1 MKIKSI
7 NILDCTLR
15 DGGYYNNW
23 DFSYTLINKYLDVMS
38 TLKINYVELGF
49 RSFDNFKYK
58 GSCAYTSDEFI
69 DQIDIFRNI
78 KIGVMIN
85 ASEVLNHELGIHKAI
100 SLLFKNS
107 NKSRVSVV
115 RIACHFQEL
124 NGAIKCG
131 SILKKKGYKVGINL
145 MQISERSDEEINKF
159 LTLVSKNPPDVI
171 YFADSM
177 GSMDSKQIK
186 KTIGLIKNKWHGAF
200 GIHAHD
206 NMGQALTNSLTALR
220 EGATW
225 VDCTVTGMGRGAGN
239 VKTELLISEIFDL
252 NFLSQNLS
260 QLLSLIKNYFEP
272 MKQKYDW
279 GPNTYYYLAGKYGIH
294 PTFIQEMLS
303 DTRYNPEDV
312 ISVIDY
318 LNQKGG
324 KKFNS
329 QDLENARYFYSKKP
343 VGTWAPKNLIRGRD
357 VLILG
362 SGPNLS
368 NHINAVEKYIQKNKP
383 FVIALNAQQTINE
396 KFINIRAASHP
407 IRILADLNTLKK
419 LPQPLAIP
427 ISLLPETFKKK
438 FSGKKLLD
446 FGISIQSKKFIFK
459 QYFATVPSSIVV
471 SYALSIATSGKANK
485 ILIAGFDG
493 YGLDDPR
500 QNEMQSL
507 LKDYFNTKNSIKIFS
522 LTKSNYDIPSLSI
535 YSIL

>member
-1 MKIKSI
+1 
-7 NILDCTLR
+7 
-15 DGGYYNNW
+15 
-23 DFSYTLINKYLDVMS
+23 
-38 TLKINYVELGF
+38 
-49 RSFDNFKYK
+49 
-58 GSCAYTSDEFI
+58 
-69 DQIDIFRNI
+69 
-78 KIGVMIN
+78 
-85 ASEVLNHELGIHKAI
+85 
-100 SLLFKNS
+100 
-107 NKSRVSVV
+107 
-115 RIACHFQEL
+115 
-124 NGAIKCG
+124 
-131 SILKKKGYKVGINL
+131 
-145 MQISERSDEEINKF
+145 
-159 LTLVSKNPPDVI
+159 
-171 YFADSM
+171 
-177 GSMDSKQIK
+177 
-186 KTIGLIKNKWHGAF
+186 
-200 GIHAHD
+200 
-206 NMGQALTNSLTALR
+206 
-220 EGATW
+220 
-225 VDCTVTGMGRGAGN
+225 
-239 VKTELLISEIFDL
+239 
-252 NFLSQNLS
+252 
-260 QLLSLIKNYFEP
+260 
-272 MKQKYDW
+272 
-279 GPNTYYYLAGKYGIH
+279 
-294 PTFIQEMLS
+294 MLS